1 MCGYLGI
8 PLATNVASEEILLD
22 TTALE
27 ALADLDNVNLV
38 KLVLG
43 FRLEPIF
50 TTVKV
55 TTKTSTSLK
64 MAKKE
69 SKIFT
74 LLC

>member
-1 MCGYLGI
+1 MERIVFLKPCCH
-8 PLATNVASEEILLD
+8 VEISVRGLQLRS
-22 TTALE
+22 AFLSNYVSKE

-55 TTKTSTSLK
+55 TTKT
-64 MAKKE
+64 
-69 SKIFT
+69 
-74 LLC
+74 